1 MGKEIVVYILDV
13 CVYIL
18 IYFSL
23 LDLELVEIIVFFKLK
38 KLGYTKSNPF
48 VIFLY
53 CETPHTKVKPR
64 LSVSNEPE
72 RGGHLLQAGLVS
84 RHLAIL
90 PVLGTP
96 ASLVLPAR
104 L

>member
-1 MGKEIVVYILDV
+1 MIFF
-13 CVYIL
+13 L
-18 IYFSL
+18 I
-23 LDLELVEIIVFFKLK
+23 K

-53 CETPHTKVKPR
+53 CEAPHTKVKPR
-64 LSVSNEPE
+64 LSISTEPE
-72 RGGHLLQAGLVS
+72 RSGHLLQVS
-84 RHLAIL
+84 LASRRLAIL
-90 PVLGTP
+90 PVLGTH